1 MIRLLLVLLAGLV
14 LEAIGVVL
22 LSKGIKEIGDM
33 AQVSVGEIVR
43 LIGRGATNR
52 NVLVGVAFE
61 AAFFGVL
68 LYLLSRGDVSF
79 VWPLTALSFVM
90 TTLAARFVLHE
101 PVSGLRWL
109 GVLLIILGAGVI
121 VYTEKLKERQ
131 ERQARA
137 AAATNAVPAP

>member
-14 LEAIGVVL
+14 MEAIGVVL
-22 LSKGIKEIGDM
+22 LSKGIKEIGDL
-33 AQVSVGEIVR
+33 AQVSAGEIIR

-52 NVLVGVAFE
+52 NVLLGVAFE

-90 TTLAARFVLHE
+90 TTVAARFVLHE
-101 PVSGLRWL
+101 PVSGLRWF

-131 ERQARA
+131 ARLPA
-137 AAATNAVPAP
+137 AASPVP